1 MHKCIYI
8 DRSLYL
14 FVKLLIYL
22 FVHTYLFISTCMYL
36 STFLLMCLS
45 IYHFCLYIYKYAYMY
60 VCIHTLQHTSTL
72 TLTHKHTSTL
82 IHTHTHT
89 QKQTRMQRFQHNM
102 HSCKH
107 YATIQ
112 GRSNDERRST
122 WSSQSAEF
130 PWKRTRATVQL
141 RENTTFSHNTLSE
154 CLGWTSD
161 RHDLVPALYIQIKRG
176 TLLIRKSMFYQR
188 LPYPG

>member
-1 MHKCIYI
+1 MINTYASENSKSSCNCYWHACSHNWKCNHEFIMTGTMVHVIYFNAI
-8 DRSLYL
+8 FRTPAILN
-14 FVKLLIYL
+14 
-22 FVHTYLFISTCMYL
+22 
-36 STFLLMCLS
+36 
-45 IYHFCLYIYKYAYMY
+45 AYTHAH
-60 VCIHTLQHTSTL
+60 IHLHS
-72 TLTHKHTSTL
+72 HTL